1 MSCKESQWNT
11 KWVVTGL
18 FFQVCTKHN
27 PAHQQ
32 HHRASVQPLPCYN
45 HWLDSLNIFL
55 FNLISFSAHNK
66 HGELGRE
73 NKWEFVWCNR
83 QAEAIGERSG
93 SDYLYKRWVVSC
105 EWMSHENFKHFST
118 LSICRPTPSTHDVF
132 IFPKPPRHLDKEHI
146 IQVKNLH
153 FIASN
158 DVAHSKDSRI
168 FSTQAHLMIHRLRR
182 RFSTVQVSREVHYLH
197 WKNK

>member
-118 LSICRPTPSTHDVF
+118 LYLPADTVHAWCLHIPEAASTPRQRTHHPSEKFTFHRFKWCGTFQRFQNIFNTSSFDDPPTTAAVQHSTG
-132 IFPKPPRHLDKEHI
+132 
-146 IQVKNLH
+146 
-153 FIASN
+153 
-158 DVAHSKDSRI
+158 
-168 FSTQAHLMIHRLRR
+168 FSWSALFTL
-182 RFSTVQVSREVHYLH
+182 
-197 WKNK
+197 KK